1 MRWPNSHVVFSP
13 KMNFHELQL
22 YCTLIF
28 FSLNLRILQDHRSF
42 TLAKILK
49 STLIFIILEIADSF
63 FFLMKSI
70 HFAENFKATAH

>member
-1 MRWPNSHVVFSP
+1 MRWPNSHIVFSP

-22 YCTLIF
+22 YRTLIF
-28 FSLNLRILQDHRSF
+28 FSQNLGILQDHNMF

-63 FFLMKSI
+63 LFLMKSI
-70 HFAENFKATAH
+70 HLAKNFKATAH